1 MRRPYACV
9 APRCPLEEGRVQNPT
24 LRCHKPMHYPHVTLR
39 QAGLQT
45 LPVVQASS
53 LRAGIIAIAV
63 RCWP

>member
-1 MRRPYACV
+1 
-9 APRCPLEEGRVQNPT
+9 
-24 LRCHKPMHYPHVTLR
+24 MHYPHVTLR